1 MGKDYREIIKFT
13 QTLRGPSDLVGKGV
27 YGNEYLSDPHLPGKN
42 LCIRVRIQMYNIY
55 LNF

>member
-13 QTLRGPSDLVGKGV
+13 QPLRGPRDLVGMGV